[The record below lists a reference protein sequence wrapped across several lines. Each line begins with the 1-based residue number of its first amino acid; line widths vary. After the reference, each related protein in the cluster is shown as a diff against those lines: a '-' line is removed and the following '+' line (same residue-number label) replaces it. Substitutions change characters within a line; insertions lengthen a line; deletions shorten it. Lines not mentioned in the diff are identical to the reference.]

1 MPLPFI
7 VVAGAALAG
16 GALGAAAVKKLITK
30 EPKTA
35 TTTRE
40 IEESEVPADILRE
53 IESKRKQRI
62 DNGKI

>member
-16 GALGAAAVKKLITK
+16 GALGAAAVKKFMQK

-40 IEESEVPADILRE
+40 ISEYEVPADIRRE
-53 IESKRKQRI
+53 IETKRKQRI

>member
-16 GALGAAAVKKLITK
+16 GVLGAAAVKKFMTK
-30 EPKTA
+30 EPETS

-53 IESKRKQRI
+53 IETKRKQRI